1 MDLGFAR
8 IKILGYNETP
18 TTLGTIMFKLKTHA
32 VDITIIDDLTLP
44 LLKVFA
50 VGKSNQNAVRCLQE
64 FFAIHPEAFQPG
76 KYKVEMCRML
86 PSYTLMYD
94 VYRFED

>member
-8 IKILGYNETP
+8 IKIPGYNETP
-18 TTLGTIMFKLKTHA
+18 TTLGIIMFKLKTHA

-50 VGKSNQNAVRCLQE
+50 VGKRNKNAVRCLQE
-64 FFAIHPEAFQPG
+64 FFAVNPEAFQPG
-76 KYKVEMCRML
+76 NYKVEMYRML
-86 PSYTLMYD
+86 PSYALTYD